1 MNLSEYDHDSFRT
14 LVGTVASGT
23 LVLVV
28 MTILLF
34 AVPFLLFLLL

>member
-1 MNLSEYDHDSFRT
+1 MNVDLDHPSIKT
-14 LVGTVASGT
+14 LLTTAASGT

-34 AVPFLLFLLL
+34 GVPFALFYFL

>member
-1 MNLSEYDHDSFRT
+1 MNLSEYDHESFRT

-34 AVPFLLFLLL
+34 GVPLALFTFL